1 MSVSSV
7 GSTACVGLGGEV
19 VNLEQALDET
29 CRGIIN
35 EMNHIQL
42 QLRLLA
48 AAPEQDVEYS
58 TELEMCGK
66 MDDHLRQLSWLFDD
80 LRHMQCDLVSVP
92 STPEEKNLLKA
103 WKLNRKELEK
113 RLQAEHADQIRE
125 ERAAAKAALKL
136 EKMNLGE
143 SKMEE

>member
-92 STPEEKNLLKA
+92 STPEEKNMLKE
-103 WKLNRKELEK
+103 WRTNRKELEK
-113 RLQAEHADQIRE
+113 RLQSE
-125 ERAAAKAALKL
+125 
-136 EKMNLGE
+136 
-143 SKMEE
+143 

>member
-29 CRGIIN
+29 CRKIITH
-35 EMNHIQL
+35 MNHIQL

-48 AAPEQDVEYS
+48 AAPEQNVEYED
-58 TELEMCGK
+58 ELDICAK
-66 MDDHLRQLSWLFDD
+66 LDDNLRELSWLFDD
-80 LRHMQCDLVSVP
+80 LRHMQFDLVSVP
-92 STPEEKNLLKA
+92 STPEEKNMLKE
-103 WKLNRKELEK
+103 WKTNRKELEK
-113 RLQAEHADQIRE
+113 SLQSEHTAQVRE
-125 ERAAAKAALKL
+125 ERAAAKLALKL
-136 EKMNLGE
+136 EKARLGE

>member
-1 MSVSSV
+1 MK
-7 GSTACVGLGGEV
+7 
-19 VNLEQALDET
+19 
-29 CRGIIN
+29 
-35 EMNHIQL
+35 HIQL
-42 QLRLLA
+42 QLRTLA
-48 AAPEQDVEYS
+48 AGPEQSLPYED
-58 TELEMCGK
+58 ELDICGK
-66 MDDHLRQLSWLFDD
+66 MDDNLRELSWLFDD

-103 WKLNRKELEK
+103 WKSSRKELEK
-113 RLQAEHADQIRE
+113 RLQAEHAAQIRE